1 MEPRG
6 ATSDDVIAVRL
17 AYEKYLGLVRTLV
30 IFYGKE
36 KVYGSIP

>member
-6 ATSDDVIAVRL
+6 ATSDDITAAKLV
-17 AYEKYLGLVRTLV
+17 YEKYLSLVRTLA
-30 IFYGKE
+30 IFHGKE

>member
-1 MEPRG
+1 MEPCG
-6 ATSDDVIAVRL
+6 ATSGIIIAAKL
-17 AYEKYLGLVRTLV
+17 AYEKYLGLVRALV